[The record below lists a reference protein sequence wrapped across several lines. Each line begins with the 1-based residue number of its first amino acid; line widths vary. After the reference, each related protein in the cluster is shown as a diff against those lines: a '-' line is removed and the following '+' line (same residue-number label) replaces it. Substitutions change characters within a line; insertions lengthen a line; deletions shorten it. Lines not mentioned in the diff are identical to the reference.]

1 MQNLWRS
8 RRRVQAM
15 ITEETLREI
24 VDRIATAVHPQA
36 IILFGSH
43 ARGEAGPDSDL
54 DLMIIAESNE
64 PRIERYGKVR
74 KLFRG
79 MGIGMDILV
88 YTPDEFAQFQSV
100 PGSLTNAILNEGR
113 VLYGRT

>member
-1 MQNLWRS
+1 
-8 RRRVQAM
+8 M
-15 ITEETLREI
+15 ITEATLCEI
-24 VDRIATAVHPQA
+24 VDRIAAAIHPQA

-54 DLMIIAESNE
+54 DLMVIKESDK
-64 PRIERYGKVR
+64 PRIERYGEVR
-74 KLFRG
+74 RLFRG

-100 PGSLTNAILNEGR
+100 PGSLTYTIAHEGR
-113 VLYGRT
+113 VLYGRA